1 MVTVSTLLTIFF
13 VSDALASCPNPAAL
27 VITTPEIMDAL
38 SGSCLQI
45 PCTFAAKEEGEFNG
59 SRTSFGA
66 WIKSNPK
73 FAKNP
78 DNVIFN
84 SSTKQIYPMR
94 ITGSL
99 TQKNCT
105 TLFSNLTA
113 KYTDTYYFRVN
124 NWPFQATASCSPL
137 QIIVKDS
144 AWKPTINI
152 SGELK
157 ERESVT
163 ITCSALTPCPHSP
176 PELTWN
182 LQQNSHR
189 QIEENTDGTFTAK
202 IQETIT
208 LSDTHNGS
216 NISCSVRYPVNAGK
230 DVKTAETEVTLSVS
244 YAPKDTSASISPS
257 GLVSA
262 GSWMNLSCSSRAN
275 PPISSFT
282 WFKNSTH
289 GAMKVAEGDFYRLNS
304 KDGGVDYCA
313 AKNNY
318 SVTEQSPPWPAAVGG
333 TIATILLICVIF
345 LIWWLKSK
353 RPTSHPSQSLVLQE
367 PASTA
372 ENQDIHYGEID
383 FSVMRLSSDSA
394 HEATQQQ
401 NTVYS
406 QVNVHKAGGDIYA
419 SVKRK

>member
-244 YAPKDTSASISPS
+244 
-257 GLVSA
+257 L
-262 GSWMNLSCSSRAN
+262 
-275 PPISSFT
+275 
-282 WFKNSTH
+282 
-289 GAMKVAEGDFYRLNS
+289 
-304 KDGGVDYCA
+304 
-313 AKNNY
+313 
-318 SVTEQSPPWPAAVGG
+318 TEQSPPWPAAVGG